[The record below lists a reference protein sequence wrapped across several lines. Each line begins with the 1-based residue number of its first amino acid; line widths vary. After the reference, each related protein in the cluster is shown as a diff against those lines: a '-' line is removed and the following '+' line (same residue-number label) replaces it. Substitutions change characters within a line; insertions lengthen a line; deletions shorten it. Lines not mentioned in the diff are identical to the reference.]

1 MRSQDEQQYVD
12 YVTARL
18 PTLRRLAGSLAK
30 DSHKADDIVQTAITK
45 LYVHWHRAKAAD
57 NLDAYVR
64 TIVVRTFLNEQ
75 RLRWSRV
82 RLTED
87 VIELPAR
94 EAPEVETRLVIADAL
109 DRIPPKLRAVL
120 VLRFLCDLPVREVAD
135 TLGCSENTVK
145 SQTAR
150 GLTALRQV
158 LGNRLDVGSV
168 LKERPT
174 LLQHPVLKQGKE

>member
-1 MRSQDEQQYVD
+1 VRTQDEQQYVD

-18 PTLRRLAGSLAK
+18 PELRRLAGSLCK
-30 DSHKADDIVQTAITK
+30 DAHKADDVVQTAITK
-45 LYVHWHRAKAAD
+45 LYVHWHRAKTAD

-82 RLTED
+82 RLTGTAEET
-87 VIELPAR
+87 VELPAR
-94 EAPEVETRLVIADAL
+94 EGPEVETRLVVADAL

-120 VLRFLCDLPVREVAD
+120 VLRFLYDLPVREVAD
-135 TLGCSENTVK
+135 TLGSSENTVK

-150 GLTALRQV
+150 GLTLLRQV
-158 LGNRLDVGSV
+158 LGRRLDLKPV
-168 LKERPT
+168 LKQE
-174 LLQHPVLKQGKE
+174 PVLKQGKE